1 MTGWLFGCSAAKKL
15 LEKYCRGKSW
25 KQAPRKKTSVT
36 SKISG
41 GKTLLVLVTPE
52 GKEGHKDMLHPLAGL
67 QHSNHSGDGGTFLGR
82 EREGGMGRL
91 TCSQQWG
98 KGKSIT
104 DIVLSILQSLLG
116 GKGHV
121 LPRVVS
127 AARWE
132 EKTQGKGFLGHLHC
146 SSGTADGEEEW
157 EQERSVES

>member
-1 MTGWLFGCSAAKKL
+1 MS
-15 LEKYCRGKSW
+15 
-25 KQAPRKKTSVT
+25 
-36 SKISG
+36 
-41 GKTLLVLVTPE
+41 VTPE
-52 GKEGHKDMLHPLAGL
+52 GKEGHKGMLHPSEGL
-67 QHSNHSGDGGTFLGR
+67 QHLNHSGNGGTFLGR
-82 EREGGMGRL
+82 EREGGVARL
-91 TCSQQWG
+91 TCSQQRG

-104 DIVLSILQSLLG
+104 DVVLSVLQSLLG

-146 SSGTADGEEEW
+146 SSGTADREEEW